1 MQKWKFIPKP
11 IFVSTLLIFF
21 GQVLLSGCL
30 KEKVGE
36 NKKLIRGNAQPIA
49 AVIKEKPL
57 AVKEWELAWGDL
69 WNNEAA
75 EFKRQGVSDA
85 KIVEQ
90 LNPVAAARVAKRLNM
105 DEAKVRQIV
114 DDYYAAL
121 NQPKVK

>member
-1 MQKWKFIPKP
+1 MGQLKFSGKP

-30 KEKVGE
+30 KEKAGE
-36 NKKLIRGNAQPIA
+36 NKRTIKANAKPIS

-57 AVKEWELAWGDL
+57 AVKEWELVWGDL

-75 EFKRQGVSDA
+75 ELKRKGVSDA

-90 LNPVAAARVAKRLNM
+90 LNPIAAERVAKRLNM
-105 DEAKVRQIV
+105 EEAKARKIV

-121 NQPKVK
+121 NQSKAK